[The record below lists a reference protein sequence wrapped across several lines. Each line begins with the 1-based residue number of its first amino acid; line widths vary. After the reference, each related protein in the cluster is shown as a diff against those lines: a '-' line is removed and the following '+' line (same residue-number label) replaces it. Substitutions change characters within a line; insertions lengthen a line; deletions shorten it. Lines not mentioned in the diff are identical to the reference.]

1 MKGVKTMRFLKKY
14 LLMIAM
20 TVLMIGSVISIDT
33 FATVNVTISGGKVS
47 LSNDSGI
54 TSKEAGFEKV
64 IENYKELITFFG
76 GIATMS
82 FVVIFMKHF
91 VELGAKANN
100 PMERRQ
106 IASGLLWAG
115 LAAALLGSVT
125 FVFAMAYNVFR

>member
-1 MKGVKTMRFLKKY
+1 MKGVKTMRSLKKY
-14 LLMIAM
+14 LLMIGM
-20 TVLMIGSVISIDT
+20 TVLMIGSVISINT

-91 VELGAKANN
+91 VELGA
-100 PMERRQ
+100 
-106 IASGLLWAG
+106 
-115 LAAALLGSVT
+115 
-125 FVFAMAYNVFR
+125 

>member
-1 MKGVKTMRFLKKY
+1 MRSLKKY

-20 TVLMIGSVISIDT
+20 TVLMIGSVISINT

-106 IASGLLWAG
+106 IASGLLWVG